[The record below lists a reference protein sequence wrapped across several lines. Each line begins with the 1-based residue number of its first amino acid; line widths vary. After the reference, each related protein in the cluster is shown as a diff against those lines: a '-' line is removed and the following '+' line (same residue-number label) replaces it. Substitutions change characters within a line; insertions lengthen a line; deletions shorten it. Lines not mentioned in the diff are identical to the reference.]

1 MLEKILL
8 DYTNAFV
15 QSAGQIV
22 IGYGMAGMLPFDQIS
37 KEDLGSGMA
46 RIIKYGAGRILTIL

>member
-8 DYTNAFV
+8 DYTNAFD

-22 IGYGMAGMLPFDQIS
+22 AGDGMAGMLPFDQIS
-37 KEDLGSGMA
+37 KKDLGIGMA
-46 RIIKYGAGRILTIL
+46 RIRK